1 MNKKSN
7 NKSNFLY
14 ILVLMILFLMPI
26 LVKHMVS
33 NDLSNEILEKT
44 TYENKV
50 DSTTIKD
57 NIKSKIDIN
66 TIPDY
71 SGEPCIVVN
80 NNIPYF
86 KDSDLTIKSYET
98 YGELDSLGR
107 CTTAIACIGQDL
119 MPTEKRESI
128 SKVKPTRME

>member
-1 MNKKSN
+1 
-7 NKSNFLY
+7 
-14 ILVLMILFLMPI
+14 MILFLMPI